1 MQKYKRAKGL
11 LAGTF
16 GILYFYRAKARER
29 GPSGASV
36 HGGGLSKS
44 AAHPSRAK
52 ARERG
57 PSGASVHGG
66 GLSKSAAHPSR
77 AKARE
82 RGPSGASVHGEER
95 PIYKEEEISMPV
107 EVKVTLDVESM
118 SEFMIYHIYTSRVGA
133 FLLALGALNVGLA
146 VAFALHGEAML
157 TLVFAVF
164 AILVFFGMPASIKS
178 RVASMKDSRRMTESV
193 TYEFSE
199 EGIKTTTSEK
209 TGKASWGKFQ
219 KAISKKHIL
228 ILYDDKKNA
237 IILPIAQLGEKYQ
250 QIIDII
256 TAQMPEN
263 AVRIKRK

>member
-1 MQKYKRAKGL
+1 MQKYKRAKDL

-29 GPSGASV
+29 GPPGASV

-44 AAHPSRAK
+44 
-52 ARERG
+52 G
-57 PSGASVHGG
+57 
-66 GLSKSAAHPSR
+66 AHPSR

-164 AILVFFGMPASIKS
+164 AICLL
-178 RVASMKDSRRMTESV
+178 
-193 TYEFSE
+193 Y
-199 EGIKTTTSEK
+199 TSP
-209 TGKASWGKFQ
+209 SPR
-219 KAISKKHIL
+219 
-228 ILYDDKKNA
+228 D
-237 IILPIAQLGEKYQ
+237 
-250 QIIDII
+250 
-256 TAQMPEN
+256 
-263 AVRIKRK
+263 